1 MIPDLTDAGLLPVGR
16 FQCTMD
22 EVQRRFVSDE
32 EFGTSTTRADIW
44 AKFQVLVARA
54 KNEKAKIP
62 SAFVSGTFV
71 TSKIDPSDI
80 DASLLVDSSRVTND
94 QTRGRIQTAIEVAGD
109 QFKLDVF
116 PIWWSPEPVD
126 GGSLALTNEANVY
139 LRDRGLWD
147 DLWQRNVAKAE
158 RRPFQRHHAFPQR
171 GYLEVMIDGYR

>member
-22 EVQRRFVSDE
+22 EVERRFVWDAA
-32 EFGTSTTRADIW
+32 FQTSTTRADIW
-44 AKFQVLVARA
+44 TKFQVLVARA

-80 DASLLVDSSRVTND
+80 DASLLVDASRITSD
-94 QTRGRIQTAIEVAGD
+94 QTRGKIDAAIALAAD

-116 PIWWSPEPVD
+116 LVWWSPEPVHA
-126 GGSLALTNEANVY
+126 GSGALANEANVY

-147 DLWQRNVAKAE
+147 DLWQRNVAKTE
-158 RRPFQRHHAFPQR
+158 RNPFQRHHAFPQR